1 MLMKSLTSTG
11 SSGGASHLTRK
22 LKIGITCYPTL
33 GGSGVVA
40 TELGKLLAERGHEIH
55 FITHSIPF
63 RLGKFHKNIYFHEV
77 EVNDYYVFRYPPYD
91 LSLASKMAQVAKMQ
105 NLDILH
111 VHYAVPH
118 AICSYLAKQMLNNG
132 MKTVTTL
139 HGTDITVLAQDE
151 SLKDLIRL
159 AIHQSDAVTAVS
171 SDLISETRQLL
182 DITTPI
188 ELTYNFVDKR
198 IYYPRDVSNLRN
210 DYAAPEEKILMH
222 ISNFRPVKRVSD
234 VIDIF
239 EKVQKELPSKLLL
252 VGEGPELSKIQCKIN
267 SLGLEDKVLF
277 LGKQE
282 DVAQIISLADV
293 LLLPS
298 EKESFGLV
306 ALEAAACGVPTIGS
320 NAGGIPELVIHG
332 ETGYLSSIGDVDGMA
347 ENALKLLS
355 DEKLHKQFREA
366 CIQRARTDFCND
378 RITHEYESIYYKVL
392 DLESEIQPF
401 SADLCNS

>member
-1 MLMKSLTSTG
+1 MAK
-11 SSGGASHLTRK
+11 K

-63 RLGKFHKNIYFHEV
+63 RLGKFNKNIFFHEV

-105 NLDILH
+105 QLDLLH

-118 AICSYLAKQMLNNG
+118 AVCAYLAKQMVGNG
-132 MKTVTTL
+132 LKTVTTL

-171 SDLISETRQLL
+171 NDLIQETRNLL
-182 DITTPI
+182 DILTPI
-188 ELTYNFVDKR
+188 DLTYNFVDKR
-198 IYYPRDVSNLRN
+198 VYYPREAASLRA
-210 DYAAPEEKILMH
+210 DFAAPDEKILMH

-234 VIDIF
+234 VVEIF
-239 EKVQKELPSKLLL
+239 ERVSKRVRAKLLL
-252 VGEGPELSKIQCKIN
+252 VGEGPELTKIQCKIKN
-267 SLGLEDKVLF
+267 MGLEDRVHF

-282 DVAQIISLADV
+282 DVAQVISMADV

-306 ALEAAACGVPTIGS
+306 SLEAMACGVPTIGS
-320 NAGGIPELVIHG
+320 NAGGIPELVTHG
-332 ETGYLSSIGDVDGMA
+332 ETGFLSDVGNVEEMA
-347 ENALKLLS
+347 EGAIKLLT
-355 DEKLHKQFREA
+355 DDALHAKFKEA
-366 CIQRARTDFCND
+366 CLKRARHDFCND
-378 RITHEYESIYYKVL
+378 SITEQYESIYYRVL
-392 DLESEIQPF
+392 GIDAELPVSVCE
-401 SADLCNS
+401 